1 MEKNTILAI
10 ILSSLV
16 IIIGF
21 SIQGYFYPP
30 AAVNAD
36 QTAADS
42 LPEETVSAS
51 VTEMVPFTESGTE
64 TPENGIAEEEFFTV
78 ETDLVKVTF
87 TNRGGDIVSY
97 LLKETAMNGG
107 ENPSEQFIEMAD
119 FTSESNRAF
128 SLIFGDADGAPV
140 DRIFNVRRIS
150 DTSIGFFAEFQG
162 KDSNGSNTTFVLAK
176 QYTFQ
181 PDDYMFELAVSVE
194 DVLARRVRALFVDA
208 RAAVRMAPKVASI
221 MAKELGETTD
231 WEAAQVASFTALA
244 HEYMLS

>member
-64 TPENGIAEEEFFTV
+64 TPENGIAEEEFFY
-78 ETDLVKVTF
+78 
-87 TNRGGDIVSY
+87 G
-97 LLKETAMNGG
+97 
-107 ENPSEQFIEMAD
+107 
-119 FTSESNRAF
+119 
-128 SLIFGDADGAPV
+128 
-140 DRIFNVRRIS
+140 
-150 DTSIGFFAEFQG
+150 
-162 KDSNGSNTTFVLAK
+162 
-176 QYTFQ
+176 
-181 PDDYMFELAVSVE
+181 
-194 DVLARRVRALFVDA
+194 
-208 RAAVRMAPKVASI
+208 
-221 MAKELGETTD
+221 
-231 WEAAQVASFTALA
+231 
-244 HEYMLS
+244 